1 MPITSFR
8 GEKSLAEIAD
18 LMFERLTP
26 KQREKAEAAILKA
39 NPRLSDLSTLPR
51 GAVLKVPDL
60 PELRAKAR
68 RAADDPPAQVASEIG
83 EALTGYGKQLA
94 QRTQQGLAD
103 NKEHSALIRSDA
115 FKRALEKSPELK
127 EQAALTTKALELRGK
142 ELAERAK
149 TVETAIQGMLKNLKA
164 ASA

>member
-68 RAADDPPAQVASEIG
+68 RPRSPA
-83 EALTGYGKQLA
+83 
-94 QRTQQGLAD
+94 R
-103 NKEHSALIRSDA
+103 SARRSPA
-115 FKRALEKSPELK
+115 TANSWPNAPSRAWP
-127 EQAALTTKALELRGK
+127 TTRN
-142 ELAERAK
+142 
-149 TVETAIQGMLKNLKA
+149 TAP
-164 ASA
+164 

>member
-8 GEKSLAEIAD
+8 GEKSVAEIAD
-18 LMFERLTP
+18 VMFERLTP

-39 NPRLSDLSTLPR
+39 NPRLNDLSTLPK
-51 GAVLKVPDL
+51 GAVLQVPDV

-68 RAADDPPAQVASEIG
+68 RAADDPPAQIASEIG
-83 EALTGYGKQLA
+83 EALSSYGKQLA

-103 NKEHSALIRSDA
+103 NKAHSALIRSDA

-149 TVETAIQGMLKNLKA
+149 TVEAAIQGMLKDLKA